1 MTDPTEAGFE
11 PLRNAGNFSTMIGPT
26 FQRREPDG
34 TLTFAL
40 PVTEKH
46 LNARGVVHGGMLM
59 SFMDQLLGRTVHN
72 ATGRSG
78 GTATVQLD
86 NQFLSG
92 VREGEL
98 VIGKGNVE
106 RVTRSLVFV
115 TGRLSVDDRAVLTSS
130 GVWKILGA

>member
-1 MTDPTEAGFE
+1 MTDPIEAGFE
-11 PLRNAGNFSTMIGPT
+11 PLTDAGPFSSMIGPT
-26 FQRREPDG
+26 YQRREADG
-34 TLTFAL
+34 SLTFAL
-40 PVTEKH
+40 HVAPRH

-72 ATGRSG
+72 EIGRRP
-78 GTATVQLD
+78 TATVQLD
-86 NQFLSG
+86 NQFLAG

-115 TGRLSVDDRAVLTSS
+115 TGRLTVGEQTALVSS
-130 GVWKILGA
+130 GVWKILGV